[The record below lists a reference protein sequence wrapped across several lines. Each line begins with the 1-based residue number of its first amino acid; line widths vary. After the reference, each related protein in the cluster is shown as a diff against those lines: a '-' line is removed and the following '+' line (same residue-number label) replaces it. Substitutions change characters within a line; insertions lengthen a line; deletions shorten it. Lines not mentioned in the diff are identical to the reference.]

1 MLGALVIARI
11 FKGVLRKSEAGD
23 SSMGQIKSSGAP
35 HTDARN
41 GAAVSSL
48 SNVNKCSSLLMW
60 FTAGAHACRAA
71 YNYFIKVSFYP

>member
-11 FKGVLRKSEAGD
+11 FKGVFKSLKPGTAAWVRL
-23 SSMGQIKSSGAP
+23 SSGAP